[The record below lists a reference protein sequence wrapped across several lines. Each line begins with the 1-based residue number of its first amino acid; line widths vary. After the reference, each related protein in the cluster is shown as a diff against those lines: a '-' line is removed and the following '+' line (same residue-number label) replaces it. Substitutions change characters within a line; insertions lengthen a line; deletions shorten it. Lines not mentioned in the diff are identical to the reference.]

1 MKKPILTGVGLAA
14 VLLAYAAK
22 DPVIMT
28 INGEDVTKSEFEYLY
43 NKNSQQQ
50 INPQTLDEYVEMFK
64 LYKMKVADAKAAG
77 LDTTA
82 KFRKEAEQYRHDL
95 ATPYLADS
103 VYLNQLVDEAYARSR
118 KEAVAKHIMFFK
130 SPNPEHNLQMKAKAD
145 SLKQVLDNGGNFEEL
160 AGQYSQDKRSAVN
173 GGTMGYIVSGQYPY
187 GFEVAAFATPE
198 GSISDVV
205 ESPQGYHILKGG
217 HKRDARGRVKVS
229 HILKLARQESD
240 WARAKEQIDSLY
252 QVVTANPEKFNEIA
266 TTNSDDRGSARQGG
280 QLPWFGAG
288 EMVEEFDSAAFALK
302 KGEISKP
309 VKSQFGYHIIMKQ
322 DERDPLP
329 KEAVKKQT
337 LARMSSPQDERYALI
352 QKHQTERFAARHKA
366 QVNQSGLDAVN
377 DYAAKNGID
386 SLFYAKWLG
395 NDGNITLM
403 TADGNKYS
411 VADFVAKF
419 NGVKQ
424 SNPVAAKEI
433 IDANLDS
440 WMNGILTGLEEEAL
454 AKSEPDYRNLL
465 KEYVDGSLLY
475 EVSVLK
481 VWDKAAKDIPG
492 LEKYFAENRMK
503 YKWDTPHVKGIFVQA
518 ANDSVATAIKDLARG
533 AAEDDIV
540 PALRKQFKNQMA
552 AEKILVPKGSNAMV
566 DYVAFDGPVA
576 PSSIEKYPVMFM
588 LNKRILTV
596 PEEMQDV
603 KGLVT
608 SDYQNMFQ
616 EQWENDLRKKYN
628 VKVNKKVLK
637 SVNKK

>member
-160 AGQYSQDKRSAVN
+160 ARQYSQDKRSAVN

-198 GSISDVV
+198 GSVSDVV

-266 TTNSDDRGSARQGG
+266 TSNSDDRGSARQGG

-377 DYAAKNGID
+377 DYVAKNGID

-419 NGVKQ
+419 NGAKQ

-440 WMNGILTGLEEEAL
+440 WMNGILIGLEEETL

-503 YKWDTPHVKGIFVQA
+503 YKWDTPHVKGVFVQA

-552 AEKILVPKGSNAMV
+552 AERILVPKGSNAMV

-637 SVNKK
+637 SVNRK

>member
-160 AGQYSQDKRSAVN
+160 ARQYSQDKRSAVN

-386 SLFYAKWLG
+386 SLFYSKWLG

-403 TADGNKYS
+403 TADGSKYS

-503 YKWDTPHVKGIFVQA
+503 YKWDTPHVKGVFVQA

-552 AEKILVPKGSNAMV
+552 AERILVPKGSNAMV

-637 SVNKK
+637 SVNRK

>member
-14 VLLAYAAK
+14 VLAAFAAK

-160 AGQYSQDKRSAVN
+160 ARQYSQDKRSAVN

-187 GFEVAAFATPE
+187 GFEEAAFATPE

-302 KGEISKP
+302 KGEISRP

-329 KEAVKKQT
+329 KEVVKKQT
-337 LARMSSPQDERYALI
+337 LARMSSPQDERYTLI

-366 QVNQSGLDAVN
+366 QVNQSGLAAVN

-403 TADGNKYS
+403 TIDGNKYS

-518 ANDSVATAIKDLARG
+518 VNDSVATAIKDLARG

-616 EQWENDLRKKYN
+616 EQWENELRNKYR

-637 SVNKK
+637 SVNRK

>member
-14 VLLAYAAK
+14 VLAAFAAK

-77 LDTTA
+77 LDTVA
-82 KFRKEAEQYRHDL
+82 SFRKETEQYRHDL
-95 ATPYLADS
+95 AQPYLADS
-103 VYLNQLVDEAYARSR
+103 VYLNKLVDEAYARSL
-118 KEAVAKHIMFFK
+118 KEAEAKHIMFFK
-130 SPNPEHNLQMKAKAD
+130 SPKPEHNVQMKAKAD
-145 SLKQVLDNGGNFEEL
+145 SLKQVLDNGGDFEAL
-160 AGQYSQDKRSAVN
+160 ARQYSQDKRSAVK
-173 GGTMGYIVSGQYPY
+173 GGTMGYIIAGQYPY
-187 GFEVAAFATPE
+187 AFEVTAFGTPE
-198 GSISDVV
+198 GEISDVI

-217 HKRDARGRVKVS
+217 HKRDARGKVKVS

-240 WARAKEQIDSLY
+240 RARAKEQIDSLY
-252 QVVTANPEKFNEIA
+252 QVVTANPGKFNEIA
-266 TTNSDDRGSARQGG
+266 SANSEDPGSARQGG

-288 EMVEEFDSAAFALK
+288 EMVEEFDSASFALK

-309 VKSQFGYHIIMKQ
+309 VRTAYGYHIIMKQ
-322 DERDPLP
+322 DERGPQP
-329 KEAVKKQT
+329 KEAIEKQT
-337 LARMSSPQDERYALI
+337 LARMSSPQDERYKLI
-352 QKHQTERFAARHKA
+352 QKHQTERFAAKHKA
-366 QVNQSGLDAVN
+366 QINQSNFKAVN
-377 DYAAKNGID
+377 DYVAENGID

-419 NGVKQ
+419 NGAKQ
-424 SNPVAAKEI
+424 SNPAVAKEI

-440 WMNGILTGLEEEAL
+440 WMNGVLTGLEEDAL
-454 AKSEPDYRNLL
+454 AKTEPDYRNLL

-475 EVSVLK
+475 EVSVQK

-492 LEKYFAENRMK
+492 LEKYFAENRFK
-503 YKWDTPHVKGIFVQA
+503 YKWDKPHAKGIFVQA
-518 ANDSVATAIKDLARG
+518 ANDSVA
-533 AAEDDIV
+533 AAVKEFAKNLKEDDIA
-540 PALRKQFKNQMA
+540 PALRMKFKGQVVT
-552 AEKILVPKGSNAMV
+552 EKILVPKGSNAMV

-576 PSSIEKYPVMFM
+576 KSSIEKYPVIFM
-588 LNKRILTV
+588 LNKRILNV
-596 PEEMQDV
+596 PEEMNDV
-603 KGLVT
+603 KGQVT

-616 EQWENDLRKKYN
+616 EQWENDLRKKYD
-628 VKVNKKVLK
+628 VKVNRKVLK
-637 SVNKK
+637 SVNRK

>member
-160 AGQYSQDKRSAVN
+160 ARQYSQDKRSAVN

-198 GSISDVV
+198 GSVSDVV

-337 LARMSSPQDERYALI
+337 LARMSSPQDERYTLI

-503 YKWDTPHVKGIFVQA
+503 YKWDTPHVKGVVVQA

-552 AEKILVPKGSNAMV
+552 AERILVPKGSNAMV

-603 KGLVT
+603 KGMGT

-616 EQWENDLRKKYN
+616 EQWENDIRKKYN

-637 SVNKK
+637 SVNRK

>member
-130 SPNPEHNLQMKAKAD
+130 SPNPEHNLQMKSKAD

-160 AGQYSQDKRSAVN
+160 ARQYSQDKRSAVK

-309 VKSQFGYHIIMKQ
+309 VKSQFGYHIIIKQ
-322 DERDPLP
+322 DERGPLP

-337 LARMSSPQDERYALI
+337 LARMSSPQDERYSLI
-352 QKHQTERFAARHKA
+352 QKHQTELFAARHKA

-377 DYAAKNGID
+377 DYVAKNGID

-403 TADGNKYS
+403 TADGNKYN

-424 SNPVAAKEI
+424 SNPAAAKEI

-503 YKWDTPHVKGIFVQA
+503 YKWDTPHVKGVFVQA
-518 ANDSVATAIKDLARG
+518 VNDSVATAIKNLARG

-588 LNKRILTV
+588 LNKRVLTV

-616 EQWENDLRKKYN
+616 EQWENELRNKYS

>member
-1 MKKPILTGVGLAA
+1 MKKPILTGMGMAA
-14 VLLAYAAK
+14 VLVAFAAK

-82 KFRKEAEQYRHDL
+82 NFRKEAEQYKHDL

-103 VYLNQLVDEAYARSR
+103 VYLNRLVDEAYERSR

-130 SPNPEHNLQMKAKAD
+130 TPDPVHNQQMKAKAD
-145 SLKQVLDNGGNFEEL
+145 SLKRVLDKGGNFEEL
-160 AGQYSQDKRSAVN
+160 AKQYSQDKRSAVN
-173 GGTMGYIVSGQYPY
+173 GGTMGYIVAGQYPY

-229 HILKLARQESD
+229 HILKIARQESD

-252 QVVTANPEKFNEIA
+252 QVVIANPEKFNEVA
-266 TTNSDDRGSARQGG
+266 TSNSDDRGSARQGG

-288 EMVEEFDSAAFALK
+288 EMVEEFDSASFALK

-322 DERDPLP
+322 DERAPLP
-329 KEAVKKQT
+329 KEALKKQT
-337 LARMSSPQDERYALI
+337 LARMSSPQDERYKLI

-366 QVNQSGLDAVN
+366 QLNQNGINAIN
-377 DYAAKNGID
+377 DYVANNGID
-386 SLFYAKWLG
+386 SLFHAKWLG

-411 VADFVAKF
+411 VADFVARF
-419 NGVKQ
+419 DGAKQ
-424 SNPVAAKEI
+424 SNPEAAKEI
-433 IDANLDS
+433 IQANLDS
-440 WMNGILTGLEEEAL
+440 WMNGVLTGLEEDAL
-454 AKSEPDYRNLL
+454 AKTEPDYRNLL

-475 EVSVLK
+475 EVSVQK
-481 VWDKAAKDIPG
+481 VWDRAAKDITG
-492 LEKYFAENRMK
+492 LEKYFAANPGK

-518 ANDSVATAIKDLARG
+518 ANDSVADAVKEYVQNLS
-533 AAEDDIV
+533 EDDIV
-540 PALRKQFKNQMA
+540 PALRTQFKNQMA

-566 DYVAFDGPVA
+566 DYVAFEGPVT

-588 LNKRILTV
+588 LKKRILTV

-616 EQWENDLRKKYN
+616 EQWENELRKKYN
-628 VKVNKKVLK
+628 VKVNRKVLK
-637 SVNKK
+637 SVNRK

>member
-160 AGQYSQDKRSAVN
+160 ARQYSQDKRSAVN

-198 GSISDVV
+198 GSVSDVV

-240 WARAKEQIDSLY
+240 WTRAKEQIDSLY

-395 NDGNITLM
+395 NDGNITMM
-403 TADGNKYS
+403 TADGSKYS
-411 VADFVAKF
+411 IADFVAKF

-424 SNPVAAKEI
+424 SNPVVAKEI

-440 WMNGILTGLEEEAL
+440 WMNGILTGLEEETL

-492 LEKYFAENRMK
+492 LEKYFAKNRMK

-518 ANDSVATAIKDLARG
+518 VNDSVATAIKDLARG

-637 SVNKK
+637 SVNRK

>member
-160 AGQYSQDKRSAVN
+160 ARQYSQDKRSAVK

-198 GSISDVV
+198 GSIADVV

-309 VKSQFGYHIIMKQ
+309 VKSQFGYHIIIKQ
-322 DERDPLP
+322 DERGPLP

-337 LARMSSPQDERYALI
+337 LARMSSPQDERYSLI
-352 QKHQTERFAARHKA
+352 QKHQTELFAARHKA

-377 DYAAKNGID
+377 DYVAKNGID

-403 TADGNKYS
+403 TADGNKYN

-424 SNPVAAKEI
+424 SNPAAAKEI

-503 YKWDTPHVKGIFVQA
+503 YKWDTPHVKGVFVQA
-518 ANDSVATAIKDLARG
+518 VNDSVATAIKNLARG

-588 LNKRILTV
+588 LNKRVLTV

-616 EQWENDLRKKYN
+616 EQWENELRNKYS

>member
-240 WARAKEQIDSLY
+240 WVRAKEQIDSLY

-337 LARMSSPQDERYALI
+337 LARMSSPQDERYTLI

-366 QVNQSGLDAVN
+366 QVNQSGLAAVN

-395 NDGNITLM
+395 SDGNITLM

-492 LEKYFAENRMK
+492 LEKYFAGNRMK

-552 AEKILVPKGSNAMV
+552 AERILVPKGSNAMV

-637 SVNKK
+637 SVNRK

>member
-160 AGQYSQDKRSAVN
+160 ARQYSQDKRSAVN

-288 EMVEEFDSAAFALK
+288 EMVEEFDLAAFALK

-395 NDGNITLM
+395 NDGNITMM
-403 TADGNKYS
+403 TADGSKYS

-503 YKWDTPHVKGIFVQA
+503 YKWDTPHVKGVFVQA

-552 AEKILVPKGSNAMV
+552 AERILVPKGSNAMV

-637 SVNKK
+637 SVNRK

>member
-160 AGQYSQDKRSAVN
+160 ARQYSQDKRSAVN

-198 GSISDVV
+198 GSVSDVV

-309 VKSQFGYHIIMKQ
+309 VKEQFGDHIIRKQ

-337 LARMSSPQDERYALI
+337 LARMSSPQDERYTLI

-503 YKWDTPHVKGIFVQA
+503 YKWDTPHVKGVVVQA

-552 AEKILVPKGSNAMV
+552 AERILVPKGSNAMV

-616 EQWENDLRKKYN
+616 EQWENDLSKKYN
-628 VKVNKKVLK
+628 GKVNKKVLK
-637 SVNKK
+637 SVNRK

>member
-103 VYLNQLVDEAYARSR
+103 VYLNQLVEEAYARSR

-266 TTNSDDRGSARQGG
+266 TSNSDDRGSARQGG

-403 TADGNKYS
+403 TADGSKYS

-440 WMNGILTGLEEEAL
+440 WMNGILIGLEEEAL

-475 EVSVLK
+475 EVSVQK

-518 ANDSVATAIKDLARG
+518 VNDSVATAIKDLARG

-616 EQWENDLRKKYN
+616 EQWENELRNKYS

-637 SVNKK
+637 SVNRK

>member
-103 VYLNQLVDEAYARSR
+103 VYLNQLVEEAYARSR

-160 AGQYSQDKRSAVN
+160 ARQYSQDKRSAVN

-366 QVNQSGLDAVN
+366 QVNQSGLAAVN

-503 YKWDTPHVKGIFVQA
+503 YKWDTPHVKGVFVQA

-552 AEKILVPKGSNAMV
+552 AERILVPKGSNAMV

-588 LNKRILTV
+588 LNKRILTM

-637 SVNKK
+637 SVNRK

>member
-160 AGQYSQDKRSAVN
+160 ARQYSQDKRSAVK

-309 VKSQFGYHIIMKQ
+309 VKSQFGYHIIIKQ
-322 DERDPLP
+322 DERGPLP

-337 LARMSSPQDERYALI
+337 LARMSSPQDERYSLI
-352 QKHQTERFAARHKA
+352 QKHQTELFAARHKA

-377 DYAAKNGID
+377 DYVAKNGID

-403 TADGNKYS
+403 TADGNKYN

-424 SNPVAAKEI
+424 SNPAAAKEI

-503 YKWDTPHVKGIFVQA
+503 YKWDTPHVKGVFVQA
-518 ANDSVATAIKDLARG
+518 VNDSVATAIKNFARG

-588 LNKRILTV
+588 LNKRVLTV

-616 EQWENDLRKKYN
+616 EQWENELRNKYS

>member
-103 VYLNQLVDEAYARSR
+103 VYLNQLVEEAYARSR

-160 AGQYSQDKRSAVN
+160 ARQYSQDKRSAVN

-198 GSISDVV
+198 GSVSDVV

-337 LARMSSPQDERYALI
+337 LARMSSPQDERYTLI

-503 YKWDTPHVKGIFVQA
+503 YKWDTPHVKGVFVQA

-552 AEKILVPKGSNAMV
+552 AERILVPKGSNAMV

-637 SVNKK
+637 SVNRK

>member
-160 AGQYSQDKRSAVN
+160 ARQYSQDKRSAVN

-198 GSISDVV
+198 GSVSDVV

-366 QVNQSGLDAVN
+366 QVNKSGLDAVN
-377 DYAAKNGID
+377 GYVAKNGID

-411 VADFVAKF
+411 VAEFVAKF

-424 SNPVAAKEI
+424 SNLVAAKGI

-440 WMNGILTGLEEEAL
+440 WMNGILIGLEEETL

-503 YKWDTPHVKGIFVQA
+503 YKWETPHVKGVFVQA

-552 AEKILVPKGSNAMV
+552 AERILVPKGSNAMV

-637 SVNKK
+637 SVNRK

>member
-64 LYKMKVADAKAAG
+64 LYKMKVSDAKAAG

-160 AGQYSQDKRSAVN
+160 ARQYSQDKRSAVN

-386 SLFYAKWLG
+386 SLFYSKWLG

-403 TADGNKYS
+403 TADGSKYS

-424 SNPVAAKEI
+424 SNPVVAKEI

-503 YKWDTPHVKGIFVQA
+503 YKWDTPHVKGVFVQA

-552 AEKILVPKGSNAMV
+552 AERILVPKGSNAMV

-616 EQWENDLRKKYN
+616 EQWENELRNKYS

-637 SVNKK
+637 SVNRK

>member
-130 SPNPEHNLQMKAKAD
+130 SPNPEHNLHMKAKAD

-160 AGQYSQDKRSAVN
+160 ARQYSQDKRSAVK

-309 VKSQFGYHIIMKQ
+309 VKSQFGYHIIIKQ
-322 DERDPLP
+322 DERGPLP

-337 LARMSSPQDERYALI
+337 LARMSSPQDERYSLI
-352 QKHQTERFAARHKA
+352 QKHQTELFAARHKA

-377 DYAAKNGID
+377 DYVAKNGID

-403 TADGNKYS
+403 TADGNKYN

-424 SNPVAAKEI
+424 SNPAAAKEI

-440 WMNGILTGLEEEAL
+440 WMNGILTGLEEEAV

-503 YKWDTPHVKGIFVQA
+503 YKWDTPHVKGVFVQA
-518 ANDSVATAIKDLARG
+518 VNDSVATAIKNFARG

-588 LNKRILTV
+588 LNKRVLTV

-616 EQWENDLRKKYN
+616 EQWENELRNKYS

>member
-160 AGQYSQDKRSAVN
+160 ARQYSQDKRSAVK

-309 VKSQFGYHIIMKQ
+309 VKSQFGYHIIIKQ
-322 DERDPLP
+322 DERGPLP

-337 LARMSSPQDERYALI
+337 LARMSSPQDERYSLI
-352 QKHQTERFAARHKA
+352 QKHQTELFAARHKA

-377 DYAAKNGID
+377 DYVAKNGID

-403 TADGNKYS
+403 TADGNKYN

-424 SNPVAAKEI
+424 SNPAAAKEI

-475 EVSVLK
+475 EVSVMK

-503 YKWDTPHVKGIFVQA
+503 YKWDTPHVKGVFVQA
-518 ANDSVATAIKDLARG
+518 VNDSVATAIKNLARG

-588 LNKRILTV
+588 LNKRVLTV

-616 EQWENDLRKKYN
+616 EQWENELRNKYS

>member
-266 TTNSDDRGSARQGG
+266 TNNSDDRGSARQGG

>member
-50 INPQTLDEYVEMFK
+50 IKPQTLDEYVEMFK

-160 AGQYSQDKRSAVN
+160 ARQYSQDKRSAVK

-309 VKSQFGYHIIMKQ
+309 VKSQFGYHIIIKQ
-322 DERDPLP
+322 DERGPLP
-329 KEAVKKQT
+329 KETVKKQT
-337 LARMSSPQDERYALI
+337 LARMSSPQDERYSLI
-352 QKHQTERFAARHKA
+352 QKHQTELFAARHKA
-366 QVNQSGLDAVN
+366 QVNQSGLDDVN
-377 DYAAKNGID
+377 DYVAKNGID

-403 TADGNKYS
+403 TADGNKYN

-424 SNPVAAKEI
+424 SNPAAAKEI

-503 YKWDTPHVKGIFVQA
+503 YKWDTPHVKGVFVQA
-518 ANDSVATAIKDLARG
+518 VNDSVATAIKNFARG

-588 LNKRILTV
+588 LNKRVLTV

-616 EQWENDLRKKYN
+616 EQWENELRNKYS

>member
-160 AGQYSQDKRSAVN
+160 ARQYSQDKRSAVN

-198 GSISDVV
+198 GSVSDVV

-240 WARAKEQIDSLY
+240 WTRAKEQIDSLY

-403 TADGNKYS
+403 TADGSKYS

-503 YKWDTPHVKGIFVQA
+503 YKWDTPHVKGVFVQA

-552 AEKILVPKGSNAMV
+552 AERILVPKGSNAMV

-637 SVNKK
+637 SVNRK

>member
-160 AGQYSQDKRSAVN
+160 ARQYSQDKRSAVN

-198 GSISDVV
+198 GSVSDVV

-552 AEKILVPKGSNAMV
+552 AERILVPKGSNAMV

-637 SVNKK
+637 SVNRK

>member
-160 AGQYSQDKRSAVN
+160 ARQYSQDKRSAVN

-503 YKWDTPHVKGIFVQA
+503 YKWDTPHVKGVFVQA

-552 AEKILVPKGSNAMV
+552 AERILVPKGSNAMV

-637 SVNKK
+637 SVNRK

>member
-103 VYLNQLVDEAYARSR
+103 VYLNQLVEEAYARSR

-160 AGQYSQDKRSAVN
+160 ARQYSQDKRSAVN

-395 NDGNITLM
+395 NDGNITMM
-403 TADGNKYS
+403 TADGSKYS

-503 YKWDTPHVKGIFVQA
+503 YKWDTPHVKGVFVQA

-552 AEKILVPKGSNAMV
+552 AERILVPKGSNAMV

-637 SVNKK
+637 SVNRK

>member
-160 AGQYSQDKRSAVN
+160 ARQYSQDKRSAVN

-337 LARMSSPQDERYALI
+337 LARMSSPQDERYTLI

-377 DYAAKNGID
+377 DYVAKNGID

-503 YKWDTPHVKGIFVQA
+503 YKWDTPHVKGVFVQA

-552 AEKILVPKGSNAMV
+552 AERILVPKGSNAMV

-637 SVNKK
+637 SVNRK

>member
-50 INPQTLDEYVEMFK
+50 IKPQTLDEYVEMFK

-130 SPNPEHNLQMKAKAD
+130 SPNPEHNLQIKAKAD

-160 AGQYSQDKRSAVN
+160 ARQYSQDKRSAVK

-309 VKSQFGYHIIMKQ
+309 VKSQFGYHIIIKQ
-322 DERDPLP
+322 DERGPLP

-337 LARMSSPQDERYALI
+337 LARMSSPQDERYSLI
-352 QKHQTERFAARHKA
+352 QKHQTELFAARHKA

-377 DYAAKNGID
+377 DYVAKNGID

-403 TADGNKYS
+403 TADGNKYN

-424 SNPVAAKEI
+424 SNPAAAKEI

-503 YKWDTPHVKGIFVQA
+503 YKWDTPHVKGVFVQA
-518 ANDSVATAIKDLARG
+518 VNDSVATAIKNLARG

-588 LNKRILTV
+588 LNKRVLTV

-616 EQWENDLRKKYN
+616 EQWENELRNKYS

>member
-160 AGQYSQDKRSAVN
+160 ARQYSQDKRSAVN

-198 GSISDVV
+198 GSVSDVV

-240 WARAKEQIDSLY
+240 WTRAKEQIDSLY

-337 LARMSSPQDERYALI
+337 LARMSSPQDERYTLI

-503 YKWDTPHVKGIFVQA
+503 YKWDTPHVKGVFVQA

-552 AEKILVPKGSNAMV
+552 AERILVPKGSNAMV

-637 SVNKK
+637 SVNRK